1 MASSPETKQ
10 GFSDN
15 QGVRTMFMV
24 SGRNQLQLI
33 AIADKKANMITVLAS
48 ITIFMIVAVFA
59 LDIVME
65 DEVIFNKIEIILP
78 LSILL
83 TFSCVSLICAILA
96 LKPKII
102 RVKKE
107 SRSALFFNNF
117 YRKSLSEYK
126 SEMKEMMT
134 DSETIYDHMLTDMYF
149 NGLVLERKYALL
161 SYAYAVFLLAIL
173 LSVSSFIITTITH

>member
-1 MASSPETKQ
+1 MADSDATKRE
-10 GFSDN
+10 FSEND
-15 QGVRTMFMV
+15 GIRTMFMV

-33 AIADKKANMITVLAS
+33 AIADKKANMITAIAS
-48 ITIFMIVAVFA
+48 ITIFLIIALFA
-59 LDIVME
+59 SDVLSD
-65 DEVIFNKIEIILP
+65 DKTKFDKIEIILP

-117 YRKSLSEYK
+117 YRKTLSDYK
-126 SEMKEMMT
+126 KEMKEMMV
-134 DSETIYDHMLTDMYF
+134 DSQTIYDHMLTDMYF

-161 SYAYAVFLLAIL
+161 SYAYAIFLLAIL
-173 LSVSSFIITTITH
+173 LSVSSFVITTIL

>member
-1 MASSPETKQ
+1 MGESPTGQQKL
-10 GFSDN
+10 SDN
-15 QGVRTMFMV
+15 DGVRTMFMV

-33 AIADKKANMITVLAS
+33 AIADKKANMITAISSV
-48 ITIFMIVAVFA
+48 TIFLIVSIFSSS
-59 LDIVME
+59 IVSGDQAMFE
-65 DEVIFNKIEIILP
+65 RIELILP

-117 YRKSLSEYK
+117 YRKTLSDYK
-126 SEMKEMMT
+126 AEMKEMMT

-161 SYAYAVFLLAIL
+161 SYSYSVFLLAML
-173 LSVSSFIITTITH
+173 LSVSSFVITIIT

>member
-1 MASSPETKQ
+1 MADSDAVKRE
-10 GFSDN
+10 FSEND
-15 QGVRTMFMV
+15 GIRTMFMV

-33 AIADKKANMITVLAS
+33 AIADKKANMITAIAS
-48 ITIFMIVAVFA
+48 ITIFLIIALFA
-59 LDIVME
+59 SDLLAE
-65 DEVIFNKIEIILP
+65 DKTKFDKIEIILP

-117 YRKSLSEYK
+117 YRKTLSDYK
-126 SEMKEMMT
+126 AEMKEMMA
-134 DSETIYDHMLTDMYF
+134 DSQTIYDHMLTDMYF

-161 SYAYAVFLLAIL
+161 SYAYAIFLLAIL
-173 LSVSSFIITTITH
+173 LSVSSFVITTIL

>member
-1 MASSPETKQ
+1 MVESFDTKNRL
-10 GFSDN
+10 SN
-15 QGVRTMFMV
+15 NEGVRTMFMV

-33 AIADKKANMITVLAS
+33 AIADKKANMITAISSV
-48 ITIFMIVAVFA
+48 TIFLIISLFA
-59 LDIVME
+59 SDIIY
-65 DEVIFNKIEIILP
+65 DDQSRFDKIELILP

-117 YRKSLSEYK
+117 YRKTLSDYK
-126 SEMKEMMT
+126 EEMKEMMS

-161 SYAYAVFLLAIL
+161 SYSYTIFLLAML
-173 LSVSSFIITTITH
+173 LSVSSFIITTIT

>member
-1 MASSPETKQ
+1 MAKSPEKEHNLRN
-10 GFSDN
+10 SE
-15 QGVRTMFMV
+15 GVRTMFMV

-33 AIADKKANMITVLAS
+33 AIADKKANMITIIS
-48 ITIFMIVAVFA
+48 TITIFLILA
-59 LDIVME
+59 LFTSSSFLE
-65 DEVIFNKIEIILP
+65 NSSQLTNIEFVLP

-83 TFSCVSLICAILA
+83 AFSCVSLICAILA

-117 YRKSLSEYK
+117 YRKSLQEYK
-126 SEMKEMMT
+126 TEMKEMMNK
-134 DSETIYDHMLTDMYF
+134 DEEIYDHMLTDMYF

-161 SYAYAVFLLAIL
+161 SYSYTVFLLAIL
-173 LSVSSFIITTITH
+173 LSVSSFVITTVT